1 MEKIFNI
8 LIVTILSFAF
18 SNVYAADDTYPVSE
32 KVVNSSTKDKTR
44 PAWVSETDPV
54 TLKNGKYVFVGY
66 SEVPIQS
73 RPRRAYRA
81 SDAQAKAEYA
91 ALVETNLTRIVAIA
105 ENGLELDDI
114 DVSSFVQES
123 SRLSLNNILVTKRYW
138 ERVIEIH
145 NDDSE
150 HGLLKVFSLIEV
162 PEKELKT
169 QVKKAVKNS
178 NAPTNFK
185 AQMEVLVVQEWAN
198 Q

>member
-1 MEKIFNI
+1 MKKILLFITLVAIMGFNTC
-8 LIVTILSFAF
+8 V
-18 SNVYAADDTYPVSE
+18 ADDTYPVSE
-32 KVVNSSTKDKTR
+32 KVVNSSSKDKIR
-44 PAWVSETDPV
+44 PNWVSETDPV
-54 TLKNGKYVFVGY
+54 TLKDGKYIFVGF

-105 ENGLELDDI
+105 ESGLELDDI

-123 SRLSLNNILVTKRYW
+123 SRLSLNNIMVTKRYW
-138 ERVIEIH
+138 ERVVETH

-150 HGLLKVFSLIEV
+150 HGLLKVFSLIEI
-162 PEKELKT
+162 PEKELKS
-169 QVKKAVKNS
+169 QVKKVVKNS
-178 NAPTNFK
+178 NIPSNFK

-198 Q
+198 AQ